1 MPWRKVRS
9 SSSSFRSS
17 WSHDIRIYVIFLQFI
32 GVIGNVKR
40 SSILLI
46 MRLNARSFSFYI
58 IWKRLSGENC
68 FLCWCIWGTVHILR
82 GSVPAL
88 HLTWPWYIKFLE
100 SWGWIFH
107 EKLANYRPWSRISRN
122 KLVFFTNH
130 GITFVHRSREIN
142 SFVHD
147 SRQLIRKVH
156 GSRKTPFLTFMVAC
170 ESIRFACL
178 FLSRIPQYLRAWN
191 RPSQGVIGSCYPL
204 VNPWV
209 NPLMNLTLIPRLKA
223 RLVFWKQGIF
233 RENSHLSTLLRN
245 V

>member
-17 WSHDIRIYVIFLQFI
+17 WSHDIRIYVIFLHFI

-46 MRLNARSFSFYI
+46 MRLNVRSFSFYI
-58 IWKRLSGENC
+58 IWKRLSGGNC

-82 GSVPAL
+82 RSVPAL

-100 SWGWIFH
+100 SWRWIFH
-107 EKLANYRPWSRISRN
+107 EKLANYRPCSRISRN

-130 GITFVHRSREIN
+130 GITFVHGSREIN

-156 GSRKTPFLTFMVAC
+156 GSRKTPFVTFMVAC
-170 ESIRFACL
+170 ESIHFSFALRRWGRFPKRPQRRRAKEKRM
-178 FLSRIPQYLRAWN
+178 LSQA
-191 RPSQGVIGSCYPL
+191 
-204 VNPWV
+204 NPHGG
-209 NPLMNLTLIPRLKA
+209 L
-223 RLVFWKQGIF
+223 
-233 RENSHLSTLLRN
+233 
-245 V
+245 